1 MRPADSISS
10 EEVGVILAGALAG
23 DRRAEHALTER
34 VLLPILDAAV
44 SRRLIGPRG
53 TRFEKT
59 DVIQEVFHHLYQD
72 GWRRLRAFD
81 ASKGSLAS
89 YVWGVV
95 SGWLRDNSRRR
106 PPPEPIEDLESERSP
121 ESGPEGKAALGE
133 LIGRL
138 EQALSEEELALFQ
151 WVYLEGA
158 PHEAVAGRLGTSVE
172 ATHKRVQRMEAKIR
186 AVVSGE
192 AAMEP
197 RRGGEP

>member
-1 MRPADSISS
+1 M
-10 EEVGVILAGALAG
+10 ILAGALAG

-44 SRRLIGPRG
+44 SRRLIGSRG

-81 ASKGSLAS
+81 AGKGSLAS

-95 SGWLRDNSRRR
+95 SGWLRDHGRRL
-106 PPPEPIEDLESERSP
+106 PPPEPTDELEIERSP
-121 ESGPEGKAALGE
+121 ESGPEAKAQLGE
-133 LIGRL
+133 LIARL
-138 EQALSEEELALFQ
+138 KQALSDEDLALFQ
-151 WVYLEGA
+151 WAYLEGA
-158 PHEAVAGRLGTSVE
+158 PHEALAARLGVSLE
-172 ATHKRVQRMEAKIR
+172 ATYKRVQRMEAKIR
-186 AVVSGE
+186 VVVSGE
-192 AAMEP
+192 AVIEP